1 MEYVLFQ
8 TLKAMMLGLLQGFN
22 TTNCS
27 YITNLEHVISS
38 QLGSSF
44 SAFCFSLLS
53 RVLQY

>member
-8 TLKAMMLGLLQGFN
+8 TLKEMLGLFQGFN
-22 TTNCS
+22 TTNCR

-38 QLGSSF
+38 QPGSSF
-44 SAFCFSLLS
+44 GAFICFSLLS